1 VAKINTQIAEALA
14 RIREKQPLIHHITNT
29 VAIADTANLTL
40 HLGALP
46 IMATAAEEAA
56 EMTAQASALVL
67 NIGTLSSALV
77 QSMLLA
83 GLKAN
88 ELGIPVVLD
97 PVGAGATR
105 LRTHTSVRLLDE
117 LGIAIVRGN
126 EGAIGT
132 LSGAGVKMK
141 GVESVKGVANP
152 AAVARTSARSW
163 KAVVAI
169 TGKRDIVSDGKR
181 VLGVENTH
189 VWLQAVSG
197 TGCLAT
203 AAIAAFAAV
212 ESNFLVATV
221 GALAAFGLAAELAA
235 EATGGP
241 SSFKVALFDAIYNM
255 TPEQLAAGA
264 RVVSL

>member
-88 ELGIPVVLD
+88 WAFPSCSIRWEPA
-97 PVGAGATR
+97 P
-105 LRTHTSVRLLDE
+105 
-117 LGIAIVRGN
+117 RGC
-126 EGAIGT
+126 APT
-132 LSGAGVKMK
+132 
-141 GVESVKGVANP
+141 P
-152 AAVARTSARSW
+152 ASACSMSW
-163 KAVVAI
+163 A
-169 TGKRDIVSDGKR
+169 
-181 VLGVENTH
+181 
-189 VWLQAVSG
+189 
-197 TGCLAT
+197 
-203 AAIAAFAAV
+203 
-212 ESNFLVATV
+212 
-221 GALAAFGLAAELAA
+221 
-235 EATGGP
+235 
-241 SSFKVALFDAIYNM
+241 
-255 TPEQLAAGA
+255 
-264 RVVSL
+264 